1 MKVGLLATE
10 CGYRD
15 GSYLWF
21 FKSENGYIY
30 STNTKGGI
38 SGNEKTFKQPTQA
51 ELQSWLRKKNIEV
64 YAIPTI
70 YDGVKTYSSILQNET
85 FMKYVATNVKTYE
98 KAIELSLA
106 EGLNLLKNTNK

>member
-1 MKVGLLATE
+1 MRVIKRDNTYEDISFDKVLRRIRTLCNGL
-10 CGYRD
+10 D
-15 GSYLWF
+15 GVSADEIAQ
-21 FKSENGYIY
+21 KVC
-30 STNTKGGI
+30 
-38 SGNEKTFKQPTQA
+38 A
-51 ELQSWLRKKNIEV
+51 R
-64 YAIPTI
+64 I